1 MTGDYKGDYQ
11 ELVDE
16 ISELLGVPAT
26 LENRDFELIAFGVYD
41 SEGDLDPSA
50 LDPVRTRSIL
60 TRRST
65 AAVRTWFEGFG
76 ITRASAPVRIP
87 PTPEAGVYRG
97 RICLPVRHRGV
108 VLGYVWLL
116 DSDPGPT
123 DPQLDAAMRVT
134 ARIGALLADEAQHGA
149 DLSRELRAVLTAE
162 RGWQAD
168 MAVAALRTALGPRG
182 DGPYAVVC
190 VAPWPSA
197 DPDDAPSART
207 VPHATAL
214 CTVPWGPSAQS
225 LAALVRLRATD
236 TLTPAS
242 SAAGRLLERARDVE
256 GGGGAYGGGAYGGGA
271 YGGGAYG
278 GTGSGGET
286 STGGPGSGSGPSAG
300 GPGSGGG
307 PGTGRS
313 GGPSTGGSGASRSG
327 ASRSGGSGS
336 GTGGSGT
343 GGSGADGQGT
353 GRPGTGGSGTGRSG
367 TGGSGADGQG
377 TGGSDSGRTD
387 TGSSGTGG
395 PGTGGSGVDGQG
407 TGGSGTVRSD
417 TGGSGTGRSDTG
429 RPGTD
434 GSGADGQGAGG
445 SGAGRSGT
453 GRPGAPGSGTGRPGS
468 GDGGRS
474 TSAEKEGGGPGDTR
488 SRGNRS
494 GGDLPVHGTP
504 GRPAKDPAA
513 APPTVAA
520 GIAVPRL
527 SLAELAPAWQEASD
541 AARAALAEPGFG
553 PVAEWSRIG
562 PYRLLTALPPETAH
576 DPVVRPLLAPAHRE
590 LARTAEVY
598 LDCAGQAGRT
608 AAELGIHRQTLYYRL
623 SRVEQLTG
631 LDLDDGE
638 DRLLLHMALKAA
650 RL

>member
-16 ISELLGVPAT
+16 ISELLGAPAT
-26 LENRDFELIAFGVYD
+26 LENRDFELIAFGAYD

-123 DPQLDAAMRVT
+123 DRQLEAAMRVA

-168 MAVAALRTALGPRG
+168 MAVAALRTALGSRG

-197 DPDDAPSART
+197 DPEDAPSART
-207 VPHATAL
+207 IPHATAL
-214 CTVPWGPSAQS
+214 CTVPWGSSAHS
-225 LAALVRLRATD
+225 LAALVRLRAPD

-242 SAAGRLLERARDVE
+242 TAAGRLLERARGVE
-256 GGGGAYGGGAYGGGA
+256 GGGEPRVGRSIGTGGGRPVENTA
-271 YGGGAYG
+271 
-278 GTGSGGET
+278 
-286 STGGPGSGSGPSAG
+286 GGPDDGRANRSDDSGPGDPRSSGDRPESGSGPEPAQD
-300 GPGSGGG
+300 
-307 PGTGRS
+307 
-313 GGPSTGGSGASRSG
+313 A
-327 ASRSGGSGS
+327 
-336 GTGGSGT
+336 
-343 GGSGADGQGT
+343 
-353 GRPGTGGSGTGRSG
+353 
-367 TGGSGADGQG
+367 
-377 TGGSDSGRTD
+377 
-387 TGSSGTGG
+387 
-395 PGTGGSGVDGQG
+395 
-407 TGGSGTVRSD
+407 
-417 TGGSGTGRSDTG
+417 
-429 RPGTD
+429 
-434 GSGADGQGAGG
+434 
-445 SGAGRSGT
+445 
-453 GRPGAPGSGTGRPGS
+453 
-468 GDGGRS
+468 
-474 TSAEKEGGGPGDTR
+474 
-488 SRGNRS
+488 
-494 GGDLPVHGTP
+494 HGTAR
-504 GRPAKDPAA
+504 GTAASVTARHTAA
-513 APPTVAA
+513 ARPTVAA
-520 GIAVPRL
+520 GVAAARVG
-527 SLAELAPAWQEASD
+527 LAELAPAWQEASA
-541 AARAALAEPGFG
+541 AARAALAEPRLG
-553 PVAEWSRIG
+553 PIAEWSRIG
-562 PYRLLTALPPETAH
+562 PYRLLTSLPPETAH
-576 DPVVRPLLAPAHRE
+576 DPAVRPLLSPAHRE
-590 LARTAEVY
+590 LARTAETY
-598 LDCAGQAGRT
+598 LDCAGQAART

-638 DRLLLHMALKAA
+638 DRLLLHMALKGT